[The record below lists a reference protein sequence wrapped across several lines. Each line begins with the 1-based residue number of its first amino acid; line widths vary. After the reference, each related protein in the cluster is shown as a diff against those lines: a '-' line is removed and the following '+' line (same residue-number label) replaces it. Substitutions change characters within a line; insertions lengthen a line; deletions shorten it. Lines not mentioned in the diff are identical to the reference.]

1 MHQVRQGGP
10 ALAHQEHWLDNGLR
24 VVLHP
29 DRRLPRVAVHL
40 LYRVGG
46 RDDPAG
52 RAGLAHL
59 LEHLMFM
66 GTERVPEGRFDLLLE
81 RAGAASNAY
90 TSEDVTAYHAVGPS
104 WLLETLLWLEADRA
118 VGTARALTR
127 PKLRLQRDVVL
138 NELWQDYHNAPY
150 GMAELALPGLM
161 YPGRHPYSRPVIG
174 NEAEVKAITVSD
186 VKGHLRRF
194 YDPKNASLAIAGDF
208 ETGRALRLVERY
220 FGWIESVAAGRAPR
234 ACPAPPRRKREVQR
248 TLADSVELPKLFLS
262 WYAPPH
268 FAPGDAEMDLAAEV
282 LATGKRSRLRRALV
296 HDERLAINVGA
307 YQLSR
312 PLGSVF
318 EVGVTA
324 RRGVEPERLEE
335 RVRTLLSELCGKG
348 PTEAELSRVVRRFET
363 RFFCGLQTLE
373 RRAELL
379 NTYAEALG
387 RPDGVAVDLSRYR
400 QVDRGA
406 VTRACRAVLGRPGC
420 RVWVVPR
427 KEGP

>member
-1 MHQVRQGGP
+1 M
-10 ALAHQEHWLDNGLR
+10 
-24 VVLHP
+24 
-29 DRRLPRVAVHL
+29 
-40 LYRVGG
+40 
-46 RDDPAG
+46 
-52 RAGLAHL
+52 
-59 LEHLMFM
+59 
-66 GTERVPEGRFDLLLE
+66 
-81 RAGAASNAY
+81 
-90 TSEDVTAYHAVGPS
+90 
-104 WLLETLLWLEADRA
+104 
-118 VGTARALTR
+118 
-127 PKLRLQRDVVL
+127 
-138 NELWQDYHNAPY
+138 
-150 GMAELALPGLM
+150 
-161 YPGRHPYSRPVIG
+161 
-174 NEAEVKAITVSD
+174 
-186 VKGHLRRF
+186 
-194 YDPKNASLAIAGDF
+194 
-208 ETGRALRLVERY
+208 
-220 FGWIESVAAGRAPR
+220 
-234 ACPAPPRRKREVQR
+234 
-248 TLADSVELPKLFLS
+248 
-262 WYAPPH
+262 
-268 FAPGDAEMDLAAEV
+268 
-282 LATGKRSRLRRALV
+282 

-335 RVRTLLSELCGKG
+335 RVRTLLSELCEKG

-363 RFFCGLQTLE
+363 RFLCGLQTLE